1 MKGERLNIVDEAK
14 LLGLIITSDLKW
26 NKNTQKIVKD
36 ANLKMRMLHLA
47 SKFMNNN

>member
-1 MKGERLNIVDEAK
+1 MKGERL